1 MVHVHGNRIPK
12 KKPFPIHLRKKIREF
27 VTNFGPMGPKPRFY
41 KVFVFRLLIWVGK
54 KNCFHPKKTH
64 VLRQGRG
71 ATTYITANVVE
82 GPPGDIDWNQPWHTI
97 LHAWHRRIDQQL
109 DGFKMWSTKYLSEYW
124 KFANYVALLDDN
136 RWVKR
141 ILHWNPG
148 GEGLDAH
155 FFNGNLHYKIF
166 AAGITWAPDLTSP
179 ADLWFQYYAD
189 FILFVQA

>member
-1 MVHVHGNRIPK
+1 MELFSLLRCQGGPCTWEPYSEEKAVPDPSPEKNSRIRYKFRPHGSQTA
-12 KKPFPIHLRKKIREF
+12 FLQS
-27 VTNFGPMGPKPRFY
+27 
-41 KVFVFRLLIWVGK
+41 L
-54 KNCFHPKKTH
+54 CFQAAYLGRQEKLFSPKKTH

-155 FFNGNLHYKIF
+155 FSMATSTTKFLPLASLGH
-166 AAGITWAPDLTSP
+166 LT
-179 ADLWFQYYAD
+179 
-189 FILFVQA
+189 